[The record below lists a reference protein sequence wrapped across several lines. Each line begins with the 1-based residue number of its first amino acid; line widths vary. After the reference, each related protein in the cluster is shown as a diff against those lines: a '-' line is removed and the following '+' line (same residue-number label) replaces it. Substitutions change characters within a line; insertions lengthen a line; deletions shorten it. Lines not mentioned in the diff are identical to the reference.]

1 MGAHCCN
8 HHHDDSDINSPRW
21 RRALW
26 IALVL
31 NAGMFLIEII
41 AGIAAGSSALEA
53 DALDFFA
60 DTATYAVS
68 LFVAGMSLSWRNRVA
83 LYKGISMTLL
93 GMWILS
99 GTIWHLLLG
108 IVPQSHVMGVVGA
121 LAMMTNVGVAVI
133 LYKFREGDAN
143 MHSVWICT
151 RNDAI
156 GNVAVLLAALGV
168 FGTGTGYPDYIVAM
182 IMATLSIIAGLQV
195 THRVHKERVLL
206 C

>member
-1 MGAHCCN
+1 MGVHCCD
-8 HHHDDSDINSPRW
+8 HHHDDAEINSPRW

-99 GTIWHLLLG
+99 GAIWHLLLG

-195 THRVHKERVLL
+195 MHRVHKERVLL